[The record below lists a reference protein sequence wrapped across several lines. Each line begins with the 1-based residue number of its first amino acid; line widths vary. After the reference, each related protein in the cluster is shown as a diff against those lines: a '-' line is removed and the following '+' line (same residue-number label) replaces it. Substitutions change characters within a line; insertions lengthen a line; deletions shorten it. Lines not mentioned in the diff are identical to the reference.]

1 MRGSNSP
8 ETIYFVSGNN
18 IFCLLRQYILSLETI
33 YFVSGRSLCLLEF
46 FFVLQKV
53 IFMSPMQPGFYCINC
68 LQSGPFLKQYTG
80 PRRPESTIFIV
91 AKIKKF
97 KSYFEK
103 FVIITS
109 RVLQSINKKIKK
121 IKNKKIRRGAGSAK
135 KKVKKKKL
143 F

>member
-1 MRGSNSP
+1 MRGWNSP

-80 PRRPESTIFIV
+80 PQSKIQNVYNISKTYHMFLFTTERIQHINIRIRTGYAYISTDFVLISENRRTHLYLV
-91 AKIKKF
+91 
-97 KSYFEK
+97 
-103 FVIITS
+103 
-109 RVLQSINKKIKK
+109 
-121 IKNKKIRRGAGSAK
+121 
-135 KKVKKKKL
+135 
-143 F
+143 